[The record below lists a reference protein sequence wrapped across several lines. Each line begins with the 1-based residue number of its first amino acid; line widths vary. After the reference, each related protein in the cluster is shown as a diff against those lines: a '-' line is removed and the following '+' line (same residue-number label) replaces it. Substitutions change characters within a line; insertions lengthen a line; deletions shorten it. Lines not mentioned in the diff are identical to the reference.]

1 MDTKPCRPLL
11 RWAGSKQKL
20 LPILGT
26 YWGIG
31 HGTYIEPFAGSACLF
46 FHLAPKKAVL
56 GDNNAEL
63 IETYEVIREEPDRI
77 ARRLARI
84 PRTPDAYYRWRQVDP
99 WALDGETRA
108 LRFLYLNRHCFNG
121 IFRTNDEGR
130 FNVPFGTRL
139 GAPLRAAEIGAC
151 AERLRG
157 VRFVAGDFERTIR
170 AAKSGDFVYM
180 DPPFAMSKRR
190 NRREY
195 GHAAFSEGDIA
206 RLNDAMYALD
216 AIGARFVVSYGDC
229 HEARELARN
238 WNQRRVRVRRHVA
251 GFTGDRRHA
260 YEWIISN
267 TTPIGELS

>member
-1 MDTKPCRPLL
+1 MQTKPFRPLL
-11 RWAGSKQKL
+11 RWAGSKRKL

-31 HGTYIEPFAGSACLF
+31 HGKYIEPFAGSACLF
-46 FHLAPKKAVL
+46 FYLAPNKAML
-56 GDNNAEL
+56 GDNNTEL
-63 IETYEVIREEPDRI
+63 IETYEFIRENPDRI
-77 ARRLARI
+77 AQRLARI
-84 PRTPDAYYRWRQVDP
+84 PRSSDAYYRWRRTDP
-99 WALDGETRA
+99 RTLDGETRA

-139 GAPLRAAEIGAC
+139 GTPLQAAEIRAC

-157 VRFVAGDFERTIR
+157 VRLIAGDFEKTIS
-170 AAKSGDFVYM
+170 AAKQGDFVYM
-180 DPPFAMSKRR
+180 DPPFAISKRR

-195 GHAAFSEGDIA
+195 GHAAFSESDIA

-216 AIGARFVVSYGDC
+216 AIGASFVVSYGDC

-238 WNQRRVRVRRHVA
+238 WNHRPVRVRRLVA
-251 GFTGDRRHA
+251 GFAGDRRNA
-260 YEWIISN
+260 YELIISN
-267 TTPIGELS
+267 TAPIGQPS